1 MKNNNHFAKIL
12 LFVIL
17 MFSSASVANELIFKT
32 SDITYNDNGNLINA
46 SDGIAIS
53 AEDNIKI
60 KAKKFQY
67 NKILST
73 IKAQG
78 DVSVNNSL
86 DKVLIKSEN
95 ITFNTKT
102 KLIESNTASSIEDT
116 FGNLFLSKN
125 FIYTMNDGLI
135 KMIDVKFI
143 DTEKNIFKF
152 KTAFFNTFS
161 KKFIAKDISID
172 FDNKS
177 FSEGNEPR
185 LKGNSI
191 SLNGENTIVTKG
203 VFTACKKNDGCP
215 PWELS
220 AKEIRHNKKEKRI
233 YYKNALFRIYDVP
246 VFYFPKFFHPGP
258 NAKRQTGFLA
268 PSFSSLS
275 NTGSSLNTPY
285 YWVMADNK
293 DLTLRPRI
301 YTEEKILLQ
310 SEYRQANASSNF
322 ISDFSFFDET
332 KSESKSHFFSKF
344 EKVLKLNLFEESELD
359 LKLQH
364 TSDDFYLKNYE
375 ISSPLISSDSL
386 LNSSIGFKGFN
397 EDLVIETNFQVFENL
412 AKSKTDRY
420 EYVYPDYKFE
430 KVLNNAFASH
440 GRFTIGSSGFIK
452 KYDTNTTEKNIV
464 NDLTFKSNP
473 TFTNTG
479 FVNNY
484 NILLK
489 NYNTDAKNSAIYD
502 NRNKNKLASIA
513 EYNSSFPLKKIGK
526 NYDNILRPLLS
537 FRFSPSQTENIKNDD
552 RRINFD
558 NIFSFDRL
566 SANSTVEGGS
576 SLTYGTEFSKVD
588 KSERKVFSAK
598 IANSVRHKEEKN
610 LPQNSGLWKKTS
622 DIVGGLSFNPSDLLE
637 IDYDFSLNENLSD
650 TTYQKLDTAI
660 RINKLT
666 TTFGY
671 LNESNGNINESYV
684 SNTSTFKVNNNNDL
698 TFDIRKNKETNLTEF
713 YNLIY
718 QYRNDCLIAA
728 IEYNKDYYNAGSL
741 KPKEDIFFKF
751 TVIPF
756 GKTSSPNLK

>member
-86 DKVLIKSEN
+86 NKVLIKSEN

-684 SNTSTFKVNNNNDL
+684 SNTSTFKVNNNNNL

>member
-53 AEDNIKI
+53 AEDNIEI

-86 DKVLIKSEN
+86 NKVLIKSEN

>member
-86 DKVLIKSEN
+86 NKVLIKSEN

-258 NAKRQTGFLA
+258 NAKRQSGFLA
-268 PSFSSLS
+268 PSFSGLS

>member
-86 DKVLIKSEN
+86 NKVLIKSEN